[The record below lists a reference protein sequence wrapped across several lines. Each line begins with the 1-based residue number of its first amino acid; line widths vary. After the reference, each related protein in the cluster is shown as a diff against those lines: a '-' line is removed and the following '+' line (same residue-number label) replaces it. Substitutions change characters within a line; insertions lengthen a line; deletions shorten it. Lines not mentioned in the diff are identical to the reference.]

1 MNDEQTP
8 SVEEIKERL
17 KVEKIEVEEEVTKE
31 KTQADIAAE
40 LKSLGQQFAETLRTA
55 WYSQERY
62 EVEAEIREGMQ
73 SFASEVD
80 KVIRETK
87 KSQAADRAK
96 VEATEIKG
104 RVESSDLGNRAR
116 VGVVQGL
123 QWLSE
128 ELGKLA
134 QQFTPTEK
142 ASTDVEAG
150 EEAE

>member
-1 MNDEQTP
+1 MSDEQTP
-8 SVEEIKERL
+8 SAEEIKERL
-17 KVEKIEVEEEVTKE
+17 KVEEIEVEEEVTKE
-31 KTQADIAAE
+31 KAQADIAAE

-55 WYSQERY
+55 WYSQERH

-73 SFASEVD
+73 SFAGEVD
-80 KVIRETK
+80 KLIREAQ

-96 VEATEIKG
+96 AEAAEIKG
-104 RVESSDLGNRAR
+104 RVESSDIGNRAR

-134 QQFTPTEK
+134 EQFTPAEK